1 MSEKIKPIT
10 LEIEK
15 ELWDK
20 FKEIVPRTITLNEAV
35 ILLIKNELEKH
46 IEEKRKSR

>member
-1 MSEKIKPIT
+1 MKIKPIT

-20 FKEIVPRTITLNEAV
+20 FKNVTPRDITLNDAV
-35 ILLIKNELEKH
+35 VDLIR
-46 IEEKRKSR
+46 RKIGK

>member
-1 MSEKIKPIT
+1 MSETIKPIT

-20 FKEIVPRTITLNEAV
+20 FKERIPRTKTLNEAL
-35 ILLIKNELEKH
+35 IELIKQFVYK
-46 IEEKRKSR
+46 K